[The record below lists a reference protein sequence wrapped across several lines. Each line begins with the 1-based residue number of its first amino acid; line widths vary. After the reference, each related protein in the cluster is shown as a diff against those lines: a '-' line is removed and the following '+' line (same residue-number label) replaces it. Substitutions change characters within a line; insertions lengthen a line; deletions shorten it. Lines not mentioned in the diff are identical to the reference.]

1 MNHDNW
7 LCTLFTHLEIKY
19 LSYFS
24 ISLPTPYVPSIRPQS
39 TMSTNATSPF
49 TIGQEARRRS
59 IQSTENLMK
68 IMSQQAML
76 NSSAIEPL
84 EQETSKERTS
94 PSSFQTRRHSI
105 AADDMIEVSLGSLN
119 DSFIKKAKVCELTES
134 EKLNLLLSVKI
145 FQLLSET
152 QIRKLAQE
160 LKTEQFTAGDT
171 IVRHNTVGE
180 NFYMISDGA
189 CAIVKPTLNTLG
201 ILSTSKV
208 ATMGKGNCFGEV
220 ALLTNAPWLA
230 SVVADTSCTLLTLQK
245 SYFEK
250 CFVGSKAT
258 QMRNEKH
265 HVIKHCI
272 LDSISIF
279 KCLSPLE
286 KSKILGLMRKVRF
299 EKEHCICRAGERG
312 DMLFIV
318 VSGEV
323 RCFTVEELEEVDVE
337 KFYPNDFFGEVALL
351 DPDFMLTANYVA
363 VTPVECLFLH
373 RSHLNAVPRLLGRM
387 GIESVCQRF
396 GETLLE
402 EKYDTYA
409 DVDVVLE
416 EHTSSKKS
424 SDMASVASLLLR
436 RQKRATIGPSN
447 VAGVALFSKLQRAK
461 VNLKAQREAEES
473 SLYYKLFM
481 KYHNSPQLLREHG
494 NVIKCIDFLDRRNG
508 VSSLREI
515 CWKILKKIPKTR
527 TNEEVRCIYTM
538 LDGLQFWSILC
549 KGASKSAKLRLCKK
563 MMFHRLQDGES
574 GGYVYRT
581 GEVANAVYVL
591 LQGCL
596 GIFKN
601 THETGISCTN
611 KATTTLSPGSCFGM
625 MSVLNPAILK
635 RSESCKILETSM
647 TECVLVPE
655 CILIKK
661 EDYNI
666 EIEGEIE
673 NSKSLTLSQ
682 MYNVLHRTPPFAIC
696 WDWFS
701 TYKATPYF
709 TSATLPKGSILY
721 HQGHPSPVLYII
733 VSGTVRLMVDPRIHN
748 GNMEN
753 DTAGKDA
760 VTIQKRLK
768 YLMCVSEVNGYEA
781 LGQSSLFQNTAHRDS
796 VTHERDDLEMS
807 MAICGTEVTCLK
819 LKGKYNKAIGA
830 DTVRALRD
838 LHHVRAAFHVRRLN
852 ELIYSNR
859 TIHGK
864 FVDKE
869 SVSTVFKP
877 PVLSPGMVH
886 EMNKTAQEKNK
897 GYPGEMFEL
906 SHMPIRYGKV
916 LGGADDDSIKTR
928 TRSWQTPFGKSLKQS
943 TSILP
948 DLVAAS
954 NATSSVVQE
963 ESPEKQ
969 RQRLVSVFSGM
980 VD

>member
-1 MNHDNW
+1 
-7 LCTLFTHLEIKY
+7 
-19 LSYFS
+19 
-24 ISLPTPYVPSIRPQS
+24 
-39 TMSTNATSPF
+39 MSTNSTSPF
-49 TIGQEARRRS
+49 TNGQDMTRRRRS

-68 IMSQQAML
+68 IMSQQALL
-76 NSSAIEPL
+76 NCSAIGPI
-84 EQETSKERTS
+84 EQETNKARDSS
-94 PSSFQTRRHSI
+94 SSFQTRRHSV
-105 AADDMIEVSLGSLN
+105 AVDDAIDVSLGSLN
-119 DSFIKKAKVCELTES
+119 DSFIKKAKVPGLSES
-134 EKLNLLLSVKI
+134 EKLNLLRTIKI
-145 FQLLSET
+145 FQLLSEN
-152 QIRKLAQE
+152 QICKLAQR
-160 LKTEQFTAGDT
+160 LKTEQFSAGDT
-171 IVRHNTVGE
+171 IVRRTTVGE
-180 NFYMISDGA
+180 NFYIISDGV
-189 CAIVKPTLNTLG
+189 CAVVKPVVNTLG
-201 ILSTSKV
+201 IMSTNKV

-245 SYFEK
+245 SYFEN
-250 CFVGSKAT
+250 CFLSSKAT
-258 QMRNEKH
+258 QMRNEEH
-265 HVIKHCI
+265 HFIKHCI

-286 KSKILGLMRKVRF
+286 KSNILELMQKVRF
-299 EKEHCICRAGERG
+299 EKDHCICRAGERG

-323 RCFTVEELEEVDVE
+323 RCFTVKELEEVDVE
-337 KFYPNDFFGEVALL
+337 KFYPNDFFGELALL

-409 DVDVVLE
+409 DVDVILD
-416 EHTSSKKS
+416 EHTSNKKS
-424 SDMASVASLLLR
+424 SDIASVASLLLR
-436 RQKRATIGPSN
+436 RQKRATIGPPN
-447 VAGVALFSKLQRAK
+447 VAGVALYSKLQHAE
-461 VNLKAQREAEES
+461 VNLKALREAEEL

-494 NVIKCIDFLDRRNG
+494 NVIKSIDFLDRKNG

-515 CWKILKKIPKTR
+515 CRKILTKIPKTR
-527 TNEEVRCIYTM
+527 TKEEVRCIYSM
-538 LDGLQFWSILC
+538 LDGLQFWNILC
-549 KGASKSAKLRLCKK
+549 KGVSKSAKLRLCKK
-563 MMFHRLQDGES
+563 MMFHRLDVES

-591 LQGCL
+591 LQGFL
-596 GIFKN
+596 GIFRK
-601 THETGISCTN
+601 THTTEMSSAK
-611 KATTTLSPGSCFGM
+611 KATTLSPGSCFGM

-635 RSESCKILETSM
+635 RSETCKILESSM
-647 TECVLVPE
+647 TKCVLEPE

-661 EDYNI
+661 EDYNV
-666 EIEGEIE
+666 EIDGEIE
-673 NSKSLTLSQ
+673 NSKSLTPSQ
-682 MYNVLHRTPPFAIC
+682 VYNVLHRTPPFAC

-709 TSATLPKGSILY
+709 TSATLAKGSILY
-721 HQGHPSPVLYII
+721 HQAHPSPALYII
-733 VSGTVRLMVDPRIHN
+733 VSGTVRLMIDPRIHN

-753 DTAGKDA
+753 DTVGQDA

-781 LGQSSLFQNTAHRDS
+781 LGQSSLFQNTVHRDS
-796 VTHERDDLEMS
+796 VSHERDDLEMS

-819 LKGKYNKAIGA
+819 LKGKYNKMIGA
-830 DTVRALRD
+830 ETVRALRD

-852 ELIYSNR
+852 ELINSNR
-859 TIHGK
+859 ATHCK
-864 FVDKE
+864 FIDKE
-869 SVSTVFKP
+869 SISTVFKP

-886 EMNKTAQEKNK
+886 ERNKTAEKKKK
-897 GYPGEMFEL
+897 GYPGKMFEL
-906 SHMPIRYGKV
+906 SHMPITYGKV
-916 LGGADDDSIKTR
+916 LGADDYSIKTR
-928 TRSWQTPFGKSLKQS
+928 TKSWQTPFGKSTTMSLQS
-943 TSILP
+943 TSYLP
-948 DLVAAS
+948 GLVAAS
-954 NATSSVVQE
+954 HATSSVAQE

-980 VD
+980 MD